1 MKIKGRNAV
10 KYVQTA
16 VIAVLVVSLI
26 SLCGMYVYTENDS
39 DAASLPAFPDGHM
52 HLLSKD
58 ASLIMKSG
66 NSGFVSPSF
75 VFLTGDNGTSYGS
88 FGSSASGKAVWT
100 EFERVLTLLS
110 DCDIEK
116 KSFSDK
122 SEAFGYIDG
131 LYFSPD
137 KYYCEFANPLPLA
150 AIAVFFENTY
160 NDSIIYKESFFAK
173 SMIMTGDAN
182 EEVYLYI
189 ISEDGEVIAAKP
201 KTALK
206 FNYDPI
212 ENPTDA
218 GLEKVSA
225 QISESARENGITGFV
240 PVFAGVKNV
249 SPVYRENFS
258 DKFDISAES
267 ENVSDIV
274 SSFGMNS
281 NNTNRYTS
289 HNGTVGYVENSGE
302 LKISPDGVITFE
314 SDRNG
319 GVAMSKI
326 LGYLPEDIEKNTYGF
341 SDTVGAVCSVLEA
354 LGTTVLGGEAELVLE
369 YVGYD
374 SGAELTS
381 FGFRY
386 YLGGVEIRTARENG
400 ADSDETYDAYF
411 SFSDTA
417 LVGAKVTGAV
427 FASTNGS
434 YSDIPQ
440 TAALAAAKSDGKP
453 LVRLYAE
460 YVSRDGT
467 EYLPEWTAEYPD

>member
-1 MKIKGRNAV
+1 MNGRNAV
-10 KYVQTA
+10 KYVQSA
-16 VIAVLVVSLI
+16 VIAVLVASLI
-26 SLCGMYVYTENDS
+26 SLCGMYVYTENSS

-75 VFLTGDNGTSYGS
+75 VFLTDENGTSYGG
-88 FGSSASGKAVWT
+88 FGGSDGGKTVWT
-100 EFERVLTLLS
+100 EFERVLTLIS

-122 SEAFGYIDG
+122 NEAFDYIDG
-131 LYFSPD
+131 LYFSTD
-137 KYYCEFANPLPLA
+137 KYYCEFANPLPLT

-173 SMIMTGDAN
+173 SMIMTADAN

-206 FNYDPI
+206 FNYEPLDA
-212 ENPTDA
+212 PTEA

-225 QISESARENGITGFV
+225 EVSKTARENGITGFI
-240 PVFAGVKNV
+240 PVFSGVKNV
-249 SPVYRENFS
+249 SPVYREKFS
-258 DKFDISAES
+258 DKFKISADS
-267 ENVSDIV
+267 ENVADIV

-302 LKISPDGVITFE
+302 LKISPDGKITFE
-314 SDRNG
+314 SDKNG
-319 GVAMSKI
+319 GIAMSKI

-341 SDTVGAVCSVLEA
+341 SDTVGAVCSVLET

-381 FGFRY
+381 FGFGY
-386 YLGGVEIRTARENG
+386 YIGGVKIRTVNG
-400 ADSDETYDAYF
+400 NGSAAYGNFDAFF
-411 SFSDTA
+411 SFSNTS
-417 LVGAKVTGAV
+417 LVSAGVSGAV
-427 FASTNGS
+427 FASANGT
-434 YSDIPQ
+434 YSDLPQ
-440 TAALAAAKSDGKP
+440 TAAFAAAQSETRP
-453 LVRLYAE
+453 LTGLYAE

-467 EYLPEWTAEYPD
+467 EYLPEWTAEYAD

>member
-1 MKIKGRNAV
+1 M
-10 KYVQTA
+10 
-16 VIAVLVVSLI
+16 
-26 SLCGMYVYTENDS
+26 
-39 DAASLPAFPDGHM
+39 
-52 HLLSKD
+52 
-58 ASLIMKSG
+58 
-66 NSGFVSPSF
+66 
-75 VFLTGDNGTSYGS
+75 
-88 FGSSASGKAVWT
+88 
-100 EFERVLTLLS
+100 
-110 DCDIEK
+110 
-116 KSFSDK
+116 
-122 SEAFGYIDG
+122 
-131 LYFSPD
+131 
-137 KYYCEFANPLPLA
+137 
-150 AIAVFFENTY
+150 
-160 NDSIIYKESFFAK
+160 
-173 SMIMTGDAN
+173 
-182 EEVYLYI
+182 
-189 ISEDGEVIAAKP
+189 
-201 KTALK
+201 
-206 FNYDPI
+206 
-212 ENPTDA
+212 
-218 GLEKVSA
+218 SA

-417 LVGAKVTGAV
+417 LVGAKLRALCLQ
-427 FASTNGS
+427 A
-434 YSDIPQ
+434 Q
-440 TAALAAAKSDGKP
+440 TAHIPTFRKRRLWLRQKSDGKP
-453 LVRLYAE
+453 LVEAVCR
-460 YVSRDGT
+460 VCK
-467 EYLPEWTAEYPD
+467 P